1 MQSSVSFITMLTFPL
16 NFIIVVIILFTII
29 KIKNMYSFSTHEKE
43 LLRTWDVFDK
53 PEIFSPQKRETKI
66 IISYYKEFLIMKY
79 STKLSDTVHVM
90 VLIAINKEKSLSSA
104 SIAESVHT
112 NPGFVRQLMLKLKKA
127 GLMTS
132 VAGHARPSL
141 SKPADQITLLDVYKA
156 VEGEKPLLH
165 LDTHTNPDCGV
176 GINIQLSLQEFYNEI
191 QKNAEEKMNTITL
204 QDIINTYYQRTS
216 MQNDLQN
223 II

>member
-1 MQSSVSFITMLTFPL
+1 
-16 NFIIVVIILFTII
+16 
-29 KIKNMYSFSTHEKE
+29 
-43 LLRTWDVFDK
+43 
-53 PEIFSPQKRETKI
+53 
-66 IISYYKEFLIMKY
+66 MKY

-176 GINIQLSLQEFYNEI
+176 GYNEI
-191 QKNAEEKMNTITL
+191 QKTAEEKMNTITL

-223 II
+223 VI

>member
-1 MQSSVSFITMLTFPL
+1 
-16 NFIIVVIILFTII
+16 
-29 KIKNMYSFSTHEKE
+29 
-43 LLRTWDVFDK
+43 
-53 PEIFSPQKRETKI
+53 
-66 IISYYKEFLIMKY
+66 MKY

-90 VLIAINKEKSLSSA
+90 VLIAINQEKSLSSA

-112 NPGFVRQLMLKLKKA
+112 NPGFVRQLMA

-141 SKPADQITLLDVYKA
+141 SKPAEQITLLDIYKA
-156 VEGEKPLLH
+156 VEGDKPLLH

-176 GINIQLSLQEFYNEI
+176 GINIQLSLQGFYNEI
-191 QKNAEEKMNTITL
+191 QKDAEEKMNTITL
-204 QDIINTYYQRTS
+204 QDIIDTYYQRTS
-216 MQNDLQN
+216 IENNLQN

>member
-1 MQSSVSFITMLTFPL
+1 
-16 NFIIVVIILFTII
+16 
-29 KIKNMYSFSTHEKE
+29 MYSFSTHEKE

-90 VLIAINKEKSLSSA
+90 VLIAINQEKSLSSA
-104 SIAESVHT
+104 SIAESIHT

-127 GLMTS
+127 ELMTS

-141 SKPADQITLLDVYKA
+141 SKPADQITLLDIYKA
-156 VEGEKPLLH
+156 VEGDKPLLH
-165 LDTHTNPDCGV
+165 LDTHTNPECGV
-176 GINIQLSLQEFYNEI
+176 GINIQLSLQGFYNEI
-191 QKNAEEKMNTITL
+191 QKAAEEKMNTITL
-204 QDIINTYYQRTS
+204 QDIIDIYYQRIS
-216 MQNDLQN
+216 IENNLQN